1 MFTVGN
7 AAWAACFSTIWINP
21 IFRYF
26 WNVLYATYDFF
37 FILSGNLDRLT
48 PGPKHYDIFNSFNLP
63 KVTNDDIFLSDDE
76 ENCPKPRLPLFSRCP
91 LTNRAQL
98 EPPTSTYGGKMKSMP
113 LSPLKNLT
121 IGTSPIKNRGSPFKS
136 RNYDI
141 LGHSPRIPLL
151 NLANQAN
158 R

>member
-1 MFTVGN
+1 MESYNNYDYGN
-7 AAWAACFSTIWINP
+7 GGLFFSNMSTGLGLGGI
-21 IFRYF
+21 
-26 WNVLYATYDFF
+26 
-37 FILSGNLDRLT
+37 GNLDRLT

>member
-1 MFTVGN
+1 MYGKLHVLNNLEEFKF
-7 AAWAACFSTIWINP
+7 C
-21 IFRYF
+21 YF
-26 WNVLYATYDFF
+26 VYVFHTQLMI

-48 PGPKHYDIFNSFNLP
+48 SGPKHYDIFNSFNLP

-76 ENCPKPRLPLFSRCP
+76 ENSPKPRLPLFSRCP

-98 EPPTSTYGGKMKSMP
+98 EPPTSTSGGKMKSMP